1 MAESD
6 STLEVR
12 PCKTCGGVVRYKN
25 GKCKACVDARNAR
38 YASEHKDEI
47 KAKGIEYRAKNK
59 EAIKQQMAAFYQ
71 ENREEIRRK
80 QNAYNALEATK
91 EARRAYDSKNSE
103 KRSAYNAK
111 YRLENLERIKENRK
125 EHREKNIDEI
135 KKYAAAYRAANRAI
149 RQEKNAEWV
158 QKNYRQKLQIN
169 HNYRARV
176 KGAGGKLSK
185 GLSEKLFKLQKGK
198 CPCCGLPLGTDY
210 HLDHKMPLALGGP
223 NTDDNIQLL
232 RASCNSSKHDRHP
245 IDYMQSKG
253 FLL

>member
-1 MAESD
+1 MADAD
-6 STLEVR
+6 STPVTP
-12 PCKTCGGVVRYKN
+12 PCKTCGGLVRYKD
-25 GKCKACVDARNAR
+25 GKCKACVNAR
-38 YASEHKDEI
+38 TAQYNLKNKEALR
-47 KAKGIEYRAKNK
+47 AKNAEYREKNK
-59 EAIKQQMAAFYQ
+59 EAIKQQKAARYQ
-71 ENREEIRRK
+71 ENRDEIRKK

-91 EARRAYDSKNSE
+91 EARRAYDLKNSE

-111 YRLENLERIKENRK
+111 YRLENPERIKAKRK
-125 EHREKNIDEI
+125 EHRAKNIDEI
-135 KKYAAAYRAANRAI
+135 KKYASAYRAANRAI
-149 RQEKNAEWV
+149 RQKKNAEWV

-176 KGAGGKLSK
+176 KGAGGTLSK
-185 GLSEKLFKLQKGK
+185 GLTEKLFKLQKGK
-198 CPCCGLPLGTDY
+198 CPCCKMPLGTDY

-245 IDYMQSKG
+245 IDFMQSRG